1 MKYVTV
7 LTFILVLAAIAV
19 MDCSS
24 KRNGDAQPLCV
35 VGKDTLSQNRIR
47 ELVPDSMPAQSK
59 TMRAMLELLYANQI
73 NAAISKDENHN
84 PPQASKQ
91 LLIELK
97 RQLALLNS
105 DLWTEQAAQKLYYAG
120 KFVQTL
126 SQEKTMEAAL
136 GRLNGLFSSTV
147 TFSDTAIRRTISK
160 DKDSLFKAWRL
171 LPWTGRTEDLLPVFL
186 MIPPQ
191 IGKVLAEFV
200 TSSDSAISQG
210 PDAQTVIKGLL
221 AGGIKSNKEKAAPKE
236 TAAPNKNGPGDPL
249 RYRSQ
254 QSIKDSITRHI
265 PDLEALYKKHL
276 KMHQNMAGTVWVTFQ
291 ISPVGSVLA
300 AHIKTNTITEKD
312 FLIALQDYLIE
323 KVRFKPVP
331 ETVGSMSF
339 EFPFDFS
346 PEN

>member
-1 MKYVTV
+1 M
-7 LTFILVLAAIAV
+7 FFLVLSALAI
-19 MDCSS
+19 MDCSG
-24 KRNGDAQPLCV
+24 KRNGDAQRLCV
-35 VGKDTLSQNRIR
+35 VGKDTLSLNRVG

-59 TMRAMLELLYANQI
+59 TMRAMLELLYAHQI
-73 NAAISKDENHN
+73 NAAILKEENHN

-91 LLIELK
+91 LVIDLK
-97 RQLALLNS
+97 RQLALINS
-105 DLWTEQAAQKLYYAG
+105 DIWTEQAAQKLYDAG

-136 GRLNGLFSSTV
+136 ERINALFASTV
-147 TFSDTAIRRTISK
+147 AFPDTAIRRTINK
-160 DKDSLFKAWRL
+160 DKDSLFKAWRF

-186 MIPPQ
+186 MLPPQ

-200 TSSDSAISQG
+200 TSSDSATSKG
-210 PDAQTVIKGLL
+210 PDAQTAIKGLL
-221 AGGIKSNKEKAAPKE
+221 AGGIKSSKEKVGPKD
-236 TAAPNKNGPGDPL
+236 AVAPNKNGPNDPL
-249 RYRSQ
+249 RFRSQ

-291 ISPVGSVLA
+291 ISPAGSVLA
-300 AHIKTNTITEKD
+300 AHIKTNTINEKD
-312 FLIALQDYLIE
+312 FLVALQDYLIE
-323 KVRFKPVP
+323 KVRFKSVP
-331 ETVGSMSF
+331 ETVGSMAF

>member
-1 MKYVTV
+1 MKYVPV
-7 LTFILVLAAIAV
+7 LTFILVLATIVV
-19 MDCSS
+19 MNCSS

-35 VGKDTLSQNRIR
+35 VGKDTLFLNRVA
-47 ELVPDSMPAQSK
+47 ELVPDSMSPQSK

-73 NAAISKDENHN
+73 NAAVSKEENHR
-84 PPQASKQ
+84 PQASKQ
-91 LLIELK
+91 LIIDLK

-105 DLWTEQAAQKLYYAG
+105 DIWTDQAAQKLYDAG

-136 GRLNGLFSSTV
+136 VRLNGLFTSTV
-147 TFSDTAIRRTISK
+147 AFSDTAIRRTITK
-160 DKDSLFKAWRL
+160 DKDSLFKAWRF
-171 LPWTGRTEDLLPVFL
+171 LPWTGQTEDLLPVFL
-186 MIPPQ
+186 MLPPQ

-200 TSSDSAISQG
+200 TSSDSATSKG
-210 PDAQTVIKGLL
+210 PDAQTAIKGLL
-221 AGGIKSNKEKAAPKE
+221 ADGIKSSKEKVGPKD
-236 TAAPNKNGPGDPL
+236 AVAPNKNGPGNPL
-249 RYRSQ
+249 SYRSQ

-291 ISPVGSVLA
+291 ISPAGNVLA

-312 FLIALQDYLIE
+312 FLVALQDYLIE
-323 KVRFKPVP
+323 KVRFKPIP
-331 ETVGSMSF
+331 ETLGSMAF